1 MLVTVKLFASL
12 ASHLPRGPRPNEA
25 QISVDEASTVGGIL
39 DRLGVPVEQ
48 RHLVLLDGVY
58 VAPEQRS
65 ITPVVSGQVI
75 AVWPMVAG
83 G

>member
-1 MLVTVKLFASL
+1 MVITVKLFASL
-12 ASHLPRGPRPNEA
+12 ASHLPRGARGNEA
-25 QISVDEASTVGGIL
+25 QLPVDDGLTVGGIL

-58 VAPEQRS
+58 VAPEQRGLMA
-65 ITPVVSGQVI
+65 VVSGQVI
-75 AVWPMVAG
+75 AVWPMIAG